1 MTDALVSAPEPS
13 ALAKLLSDPDRLRDF
28 PIETVERLFVLDQQ
42 IRAETARREFAEAFN
57 EVQLGMAPVRK
68 LGWNGHTKSAFARQ
82 EEVAQMLD
90 PIILSHGFSRSMSST
105 DSPTNGL
112 TRFVLLLR
120 HNGGHE
126 ERHHLDAPNDS
137 VGAKGAGNKT
147 ALHGMASSYT
157 YCERH
162 LLCKVFGV
170 QVVSDDDGNAAAGV
184 GPGSERISENQAD
197 DLAALISEVN
207 ANFERFCAH
216 FNLPL
221 TVGVA
226 ALPVSRL
233 KEAIALLEAKRGMR

>member
-1 MTDALVSAPEPS
+1 MTT
-13 ALAKLLSDPDRLRDF
+13 ALAPTQPQDVLAAVLADTDRLKELEIDK
-28 PIETVERLFVLDQQ
+28 VERLFALAREMQADS
-42 IRAETARREFAEAFN
+42 ARREFAEAFN
-57 EVQLGMAPVRK
+57 AVQLEMAPVRK
-68 LGWNGHTKSAFARQ
+68 LGWNGHTKSHFARQ

-105 DSPTNGL
+105 DSPTDGL
-112 TRFVLLLR
+112 MRFVLLLR

-137 VGAKGAGNKT
+137 VGMKGSGNKT

-184 GPGSERISENQAD
+184 GPGSELISIDQHD
-197 DLAALISEVN
+197 DLLATIHEVG
-207 ANFERFCAH
+207 ADMGRFLKH
-216 FNLPL
+216 FKLDS
-221 TVGVA
+221 VGA
-226 ALPVSRL
+226 MPVSRL
-233 KEAIALLEAKRGMR
+233 KEAIALLEAKRGQR

>member
-1 MTDALVSAPEPS
+1 MTTAIATTQPQDV
-13 ALAKLLSDPDRLRDF
+13 LAAVLADTDRLKELEIDK
-28 PIETVERLFVLDQQ
+28 VERLFALAREMQADG
-42 IRAETARREFAEAFN
+42 ARREFAEAFN
-57 EVQLGMAPVRK
+57 AVQLEMEPVRK
-68 LGWNGHTKSAFARQ
+68 LGWNGHTKSHFARQ

-90 PIILSHGFSRSMSST
+90 PIILSNGFSRSMSST
-105 DSPTNGL
+105 DSPTDGL
-112 TRFVLLLR
+112 MRFVLLLR

-184 GPGSERISENQAD
+184 GPGSEKISESQAD
-197 DLAALISEVN
+197 DLETMMSDVN
-207 ANFERFCAH
+207 ANQARFVKH
-216 FNLPL
+216 FK
-221 TVGVA
+221 VDAVRD
-226 ALPVSRL
+226 LPVSRL
-233 KEAIALLEAKRGMR
+233 KEAVALLEAKRGQR

>member
-1 MTDALVSAPEPS
+1 M
-13 ALAKLLSDPDRLRDF
+13 
-28 PIETVERLFVLDQQ
+28 ERLFALAREMQSD
-42 IRAETARREFAEAFN
+42 AARREFAEAFN
-57 EVQLGMAPVRK
+57 DVQREMAPVRK
-68 LGWNGHTKSAFARQ
+68 LGWNGHTKSHFARQ

-105 DSPTNGL
+105 DSPTDGL
-112 TRFVLLLR
+112 MRFVLLLR

-170 QVVSDDDGNAAAGV
+170 QVVSDDDGNAAAG
-184 GPGSERISENQAD
+184 
-197 DLAALISEVN
+197 
-207 ANFERFCAH
+207 
-216 FNLPL
+216 
-221 TVGVA
+221 
-226 ALPVSRL
+226 SRT
-233 KEAIALLEAKRGMR
+233 KR